1 MPNRPPIETVTLR
14 QTYRVGACPV
24 LEAAVTYPYI
34 PEDESPAAIR
44 FNNTYRTAAEN
55 FLAWAGETPAETAKI
70 TFAAMGSAAPYRFDR
85 RLLRCTMTPAPAAAE
100 EVSQKEL
107 RILRTVTSSSRR
119 GEIPPVTLTAAD
131 RWRLPELTLRPP
143 LSRRDTRVTQ
153 PKK

>member
-44 FNNTYRTAAEN
+44 FNNTYRAAAEN

-85 RLLRCTMTPAPAAAE
+85 RLLTCAMTPAPAAE
-100 EVSQKEL
+100 EGKNGQDL
-107 RILRTVTSSSRR
+107 LILRTVTRTSRR
-119 GEIPPVTLTAAD
+119 GEVPPAALTATD
-131 RWRLPELTLRPP
+131 RWRLPELTLRPA
-143 LSRRDTRVTQ
+143 SRRRS
-153 PKK
+153 K